1 MLNFFKKGRRIIFEL
16 NIPSFN
22 RSCNKSRIINIRSGN
37 LPSTWAWSKHLSML
51 NFFKKKERKGKG
63 NLLFPDIVSR
73 RSISTEL
80 KSIGKPYYTYRHARG
95 RWFGEDTVQVRHDAA
110 YAPCARL
117 RHRSLE
123 VRRRTWRS
131 TSGGART
138 RRFCPAIRR
147 VNRPPPSL
155 QRSLSASSLVE
166 MRGKSIVLRI
176 LSHSFYSLYR
186 FLQDGLERLRLWR
199 LIIENW
205 ETRKIIHNFEY

>member
-16 NIPSFN
+16 NVPSFN

-51 NFFKKKERKGKG
+51 NFFKKKRKGKG

-176 LSHSFYSLYR
+176 LSPSCLLLFSISV
-186 FLQDGLERLRLWR
+186 F
-199 LIIENW
+199 
-205 ETRKIIHNFEY
+205 TRWLGKVTAMTIDYWNLGKEKNNFEY

>member
-51 NFFKKKERKGKG
+51 NFFKKKKERKGKG

-155 QRSLSASSLVE
+155 QRSRCFQPGGNAGKINCVANFISLLFASILYIGFYK
-166 MRGKSIVLRI
+166 MAWKGYGYDDWLLKIGKR
-176 LSHSFYSLYR
+176 
-186 FLQDGLERLRLWR
+186 E
-199 LIIENW
+199 
-205 ETRKIIHNFEY
+205 K